1 MSWITDIDWIK
12 VLKPDTSPIEIFV
25 RGTIIYLALFLLLR
39 IVLKRQ
45 STGLAV
51 ADVLVIVLIAD
62 AAQNGMAGGY
72 TSVPDGVIL
81 VAVLVFWAWM
91 IDFVGY
97 HVPWFARFTKPPK
110 LPLVEHGRLRLD
122 NMRRE
127 LVTRDELASKLRE
140 NGLDDLSR
148 VRAAYMEPDGE
159 ISVLTYD
166 NGR

>member
-1 MSWITDIDWIK
+1 MSWITDIHWVN

-39 IVLKRQ
+39 VVLKRQ
-45 STGLAV
+45 SSGLAM
-51 ADVLVIVLIAD
+51 ADLLVIVLIAD
-62 AAQNGMAGGY
+62 AAQNGMAGDY

-81 VAVLVFWAWM
+81 VAVLVFWAWV
-91 IDFVGY
+91 IDFVGF
-97 HVPWFARFTKPPK
+97 HVPWIERFVKPPK
-110 LPLVEHGRLRLD
+110 LPLVENGRIRRD

-127 LVTRDELASKLRE
+127 LVTREELDTKLRE

-166 NGR
+166 NK